1 MKVLR
6 EVELHPP
13 IVDFLRSLGY
23 EVRSEVKDCDV
34 VGLRPDG
41 SGSEEIVVVELKRG
55 LTIDLLIQGVK
66 RQRNAELVY
75 LAIPRPERFWFTR
88 KWRDILHLLRRLEL
102 GLVLVNPMASAGQ
115 HVEVVLDPLPLDR
128 ARSQAQHASKRTGLL
143 KEFKAR
149 SADLN
154 IGGSTGVPLM
164 TGYRERALAI
174 AIQLESTGPL
184 SPARLRSDAK
194 DSKTALI
201 LRDNHYGWFERVER
215 GIYDLSESGR
225 MAAIT
230 FTAEHPEIAAR
241 YQGEPLPL
249 PDGLSS
255 PNSNP
260 IPTPAKPHQKSKGP
274 RTKAAQSLSTPAQ

>member
-1 MKVLR
+1 MKPLR

-13 IVDFLRSLGY
+13 VAAFLRLLNY
-23 EVRSEVKDCDV
+23 EVRSEVKDCDI

-41 SGSEEIVVVELKRG
+41 NGGEEIVIVELKRG

-102 GLVLVNPMASAGQ
+102 GLLLVNLAAETDQ
-115 HVEVVLDPLPLDR
+115 TVEVVLDPLPLDR
-128 ARSQAQHASKRTGLL
+128 SRSQAQHVGKRQGLL

-154 IGGSTGVPLM
+154 LGGSTGVPLM
-164 TGYRERALAI
+164 TAYRERALAI
-174 AIQLESTGPL
+174 ALQLKQAGPL
-184 SPARLRSDAK
+184 APAQLRSDAK
-194 DSKTALI
+194 DAKTALM

-215 GIYDLSESGR
+215 GIYQLTKTGHS
-225 MAAIT
+225 AALD
-230 FTAEHPEIAAR
+230 FAAEHPNIAAQ
-241 YQGEPLPL
+241 YQKREYPVDEP
-249 PDGLSS
+249 S
-255 PNSNP
+255 
-260 IPTPAKPHQKSKGP
+260 T
-274 RTKAAQSLSTPAQ
+274 STPPVKAGSARR